1 MSDKGRLAATFLV
14 VLVSLS
20 GCGNFG
26 GSSPSSSLSKSSAA
40 SDSKAM
46 MRVAQALVDSG
57 EYSQALPILR
67 VLDSRGSTDVDVLV
81 MMGESLAGLGAYL
94 EAIKVYD
101 QAFDKQPENP
111 RVARGMG
118 YARMGLKR
126 PDLALPHFEKAYE
139 TSPDDP
145 DVMNGLALSKVGVGI
160 YDEALVLFEEG
171 TYRHPGHKRIRSNYG
186 LSLALLGDHEGAIDV
201 LEPMVLNDEATSRDR
216 QNLALAYGLAGDN
229 ETAKKLSHIDLAPQ
243 SVKSNVTF
251 FNELAA
257 MSPRMRIAVLI
268 GASPNQAQTTRHL
281 ANDAF
286 PTKDAETEKLAQLA
300 SARVLVDEEPVIVVE
315 EVIEELEEIEPAL
328 GVDESIEALDD
339 GTLVPVLLGAEG
351 YALQIAAYRTA
362 GELLPGWKIL
372 SEEYADL
379 IGELPPRRS
388 EVDYGDREGNPT
400 GFYYRLNA
408 GPLFE
413 ADRASEICKKI
424 KDLGGDCWVR
434 PPERVEA
441 EQPAAMLLEGAE
453 PAPEASIAE
462 PTTSVAEVTPATE
475 LAPVVAPA
483 GNEPVVAEPVVA
495 EPISEPTADA
505 TAPDLPAD
513 DEPTVEAAPIDTP
526 DTGSNRAIW
535 SPIPEDFPEDF
546 EGTGES
552 LIAPQSGAP
561 QVIIDGDVIGMPTG
575 KPGQPMTATSIPAQG
590 DFDPA
595 SDLAAD
601 IEPIVD
607 LEASSAVEADP
618 ISGAELDAPLDSIPL
633 SE

>member
-20 GCGNFG
+20 GCGHFG
-26 GSSPSSSLSKSSAA
+26 GSSPSSSLSKSNAA
-40 SDSKAM
+40 SDSEAM
-46 MRVAQALVDSG
+46 IRVAQALVDSG

-67 VLDSRGSTDVDVLV
+67 VLDSRGAAGVDVLV
-81 MMGESLAGLGAYL
+81 MMGESLSGLGAYL

-101 QAFDKQPENP
+101 QAFAKQPENP

-139 TSPDDP
+139 TMPDDP

-160 YDEALVLFEEG
+160 YDEALTLFQEG
-171 TYRHPGHKRIRSNYG
+171 AYRHPGHKRIRSNYG

-257 MSPRMRIAVLI
+257 MSPRMRISVLI
-268 GASPNQAQTTRHL
+268 GASPNQGQTTRHL

-300 SARVLVDEEPVIVVE
+300 SARVLVDEEPVIIVE
-315 EVIEELEEIEPAL
+315 EIIEELEEIEPAI

-351 YALQIAAYRTA
+351 YALQIAAYRSA

-379 IGELPPRRS
+379 IGDLPPRRS
-388 EVDYGDREGNPT
+388 EVDYGDREGDPT

-413 ADRASEICKKI
+413 ADRAADICKKI
-424 KDLGGDCWVR
+424 KNLGGDCWVR
-434 PPERVEA
+434 PPEKVEA

-462 PTTSVAEVTPATE
+462 PTTSVADVTPATD
-475 LAPVVAPA
+475 LAPIVEPA
-483 GNEPVVAEPVVA
+483 SSASNEPVVADPT
-495 EPISEPTADA
+495 SEPTADVSE
-505 TAPDLPAD
+505 PDLPAD
-513 DEPTVEAAPIDTP
+513 ETAVEAAPVEETP
-526 DTGSNRAIW
+526 DEGSNRAIW
-535 SPIPEDFPEDF
+535 SPIPEDFD
-546 EGTGES
+546 GTGES

-575 KPGQPMTATSIPAQG
+575 KPDQPMTATSIPAQG

-607 LEASSAVEADP
+607 LEAGGEVEADP
-618 ISGAELDAPLDSIPL
+618 VSGAELDAPLDAIPL
-633 SE
+633 SD